1 MLQDE
6 PNKLLLCI
14 VDFTLVDEAGV
25 LVPKIFELQK
35 LIDTNDHDD
44 GFSVVSVLGKRSSWC
59 DRTRADSFVATCQQH
74 NLTQKSVSMCDDD
87 LIEDKSLQRQY
98 LQRVFPRLTPKAM
111 VFDPSSLLNNKPCF
125 NEHELEQLWK
135 DSVNKQFYLK
145 EPRCSQGDGNF
156 LLDASDKDYASF
168 RILLIN
174 HLKESV
180 VTRNVSIVGIT
191 HEVTIPLSLSDVC
204 VLEHVIPSMGWS
216 HRVVMSCD
224 GNTSSISLVTSLH
237 HPDNPNN
244 SHLSSVRYDYIDQVR
259 YGIDYVD
266 CETLTETDLQRQQ
279 AVTDSVR
286 QNFSELALDL
296 FNQDDI
302 TRRYSKPIILSKVKS
317 PMSFLQ
323 RADGYELLYQACE
336 WIFGPGFG
344 AKVKT
349 DSIISGLLIDQNL
362 VPTRI
367 AMQFLLVNL
376 SSNSIDPVEALSKLT
391 PVYSGIKQLLLQF
404 EHGQDAEDQ
413 VQHYLPLVLSQENC
427 PHLFCII
434 EMLKVLSL
442 LSSHETVKD
451 QIYQDLFAA
460 LTTEPCMV
468 FNPDRFFS
476 WVENLKTTIADYG
489 FDAEIKKNSFI
500 QLDYALQIF
509 SNKQRPLDAQIT
521 QNVSNINP
529 ASL

>member
-35 LIDTNDHDD
+35 LIDTNDFDD

-59 DRTRADSFVATCQQH
+59 ERTRADSFVATCQQH
-74 NLTQKSVSMCDDD
+74 NLTQKLVSICDYD

-98 LQRVFPRLTPKAM
+98 LQRVFPHLTPKAM
-111 VFDPSSLLNNKPCF
+111 VFDPSSLLNNKASF
-125 NEHELEQLWK
+125 NEQELEQLWK

-174 HLKESV
+174 YLKALE
-180 VTRNVSIVGIT
+180 VTRNISMVGIT

-204 VLEHVIPSMGWS
+204 VLEHVVPSMGWS

-224 GNTSSISLVTSLH
+224 GNTSCISLVTSHH

-244 SHLSSVRYDYIDQVR
+244 SHLTSVRYDYIDQVR

-266 CETLTETDLQRQQ
+266 CEALTESDLQRQQ
-279 AVTDSVR
+279 AINHAVR

-296 FNQDDI
+296 FNQDGMQMCF
-302 TRRYSKPIILSKVKS
+302 SKPIILSKVKF

-336 WIFGPGFG
+336 WIFGPSVG

-349 DSIISGLLIDQNL
+349 DSIISGMKMDENL

-367 AMQFLLVNL
+367 AMQFLLGNFA
-376 SSNSIDPVEALSKLT
+376 SNSIDLTEALSKLT
-391 PVYSGIKQLLLQF
+391 PYYSGLKQLLLQF

-413 VQHYLPLVLSQENC
+413 VQRYLPLVLSKENC
-427 PHLFCII
+427 PHLFCVIAI
-434 EMLKVLSL
+434 LKVLSL
-442 LSSHETVKD
+442 LSGHEALQD
-451 QIYQDLFAA
+451 QIVQRLYAA
-460 LTTEPCMV
+460 LTTQSYMV
-468 FNPDRFFS
+468 FNSDRFFS
-476 WVENLKTTIADYG
+476 WVENSKITIRNYG
-489 FDAEIKKNSFI
+489 FDAEIKENSLK
-500 QLDYALQIF
+500 QLDLTLQIF
-509 SNKQRPLDAQIT
+509 SNKQHPQEARIMQDVT
-521 QNVSNINP
+521 DINS
-529 ASL
+529 ALL